1 VSGDGET
8 GSRGEGRSGSAG
20 VKPLLYGITEGR
32 VARESDW
39 TATLRE
45 IIEQMTQAGVAE
57 LDVRQGDLR
66 IRLRRSD
73 EAASAASDSSAIG
86 DPRAE
91 ERRGP
96 EPHRVLAPLT
106 GIYYASPNPSAKAYV
121 EIGDW
126 VEESTGVGL
135 IETMKVFTEV
145 TAECQGRVVSILV
158 QQGQLVQ
165 AGDPMVLIDA
175 TAVPDSPVEVG

>member
-1 VSGDGET
+1 M
-8 GSRGEGRSGSAG
+8 
-20 VKPLLYGITEGR
+20 
-32 VARESDW
+32 ARERDW

-45 IIEQMTQAGVAE
+45 IIEQMTQTGVAE
-57 LDVRQGDLR
+57 HEVHPGDLR

-73 EAASAASDSSAIG
+73 EVTSSGRVAPSGGDVGAAEG
-86 DPRAE
+86 T
-91 ERRGP
+91 GP
-96 EPHRVLAPLT
+96 EPHRVVAPLT

-135 IETMKVFTEV
+135 IETMKVSTEV
-145 TAECQGRVVSILV
+145 TAECRGRVVSIRV

-175 TAVPDSPVEVG
+175 TAVPDYAVEVG